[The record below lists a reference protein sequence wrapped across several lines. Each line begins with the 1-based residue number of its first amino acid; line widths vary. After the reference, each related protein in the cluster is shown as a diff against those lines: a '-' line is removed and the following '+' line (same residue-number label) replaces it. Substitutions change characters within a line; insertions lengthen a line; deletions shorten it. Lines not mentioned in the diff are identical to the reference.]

1 MASAAKAFDELLINS
16 VQQYPCLYN
25 NKLKEFKDNR
35 MKTNAWRKV
44 AEELDS
50 NGKYTILHRP

>member
-50 NGKYTILHRP
+50 IYHST